1 MTYMDSILET
11 NGVKDSARK
20 ARKCHLLQILE
31 YKRVNKL
38 FGE

>member
-1 MTYMDSILET
+1 MTYMDNILET
-11 NGVKDSARK
+11 NGVKDFEKK

-31 YKRVNKL
+31 YKRVNKV